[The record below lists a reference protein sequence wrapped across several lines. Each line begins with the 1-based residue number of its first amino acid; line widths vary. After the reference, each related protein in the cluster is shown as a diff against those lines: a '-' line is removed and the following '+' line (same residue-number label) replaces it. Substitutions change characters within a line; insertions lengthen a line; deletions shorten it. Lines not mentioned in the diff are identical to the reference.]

1 MICNGVFEI
10 PFSTPKIKTWRPNSP
25 ERLASMFFVVGKG
38 CIKKFL
44 WKFYFVVSIFVYS
57 FASINFIILNVIWE
71 NKP

>member
-1 MICNGVFEI
+1 MICNGVLEI
-10 PFSTPKIKTWRPNSP
+10 LSVRLKQKHGDQAAP

-38 CIKKFL
+38 CLKKFL

>member
-1 MICNGVFEI
+1 MIRNGVLEI
-10 PFSTPKIKTWRPNSP
+10 PFSTLKIKTWRPNSL
-25 ERLASMFFVVGKG
+25 ERLVSMFFVVGKG
-38 CIKKFL
+38 CLKKFL